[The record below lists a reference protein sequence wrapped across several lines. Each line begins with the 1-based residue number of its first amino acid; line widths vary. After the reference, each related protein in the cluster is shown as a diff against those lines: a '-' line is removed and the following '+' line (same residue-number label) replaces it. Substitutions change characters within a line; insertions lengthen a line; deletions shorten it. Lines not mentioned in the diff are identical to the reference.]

1 MEYSEHDLDDLVRAS
16 ERGMRELLD
25 AMEGLKD
32 TSGTGE
38 SRSGMISAAVGHDG
52 RIRKLKIE
60 ARAMRLDS
68 AELAEQVVEAV
79 TAAQDDLDRATRA
92 LLPPGENADPA
103 DIMRQFEDLQDGFA
117 RESDARVD
125 RLQRMRTRDHD
136 GRFDR

>member
-25 AMEGLKD
+25 AMEGLKEV
-32 TSGTGE
+32 SGAGE
-38 SRSGMISAAVGHDG
+38 SRSGMINAEVGPNG
-52 RIRKLKIE
+52 RISRLKIE

-79 TAAQDDLDRATRA
+79 TAAQDELDRATRA

-103 DIMRQFEDLQDGFA
+103 DIVRQFEDLQDGFA
-117 RESDARVD
+117 RESDDRVD
-125 RLQRMRTRDHD
+125 RLQRLRTRDRD
-136 GRFDR
+136 E

>member
-25 AMEGLKD
+25 AMEGLKEV
-32 TSGTGE
+32 SGAGE
-38 SRSGMISAAVGHDG
+38 SRSGMINAEVGPNG
-52 RIRKLKIE
+52 RISRLKIE

-79 TAAQDDLDRATRA
+79 TAAQDELDRATRA

-117 RESDARVD
+117 RESDDRVD
-125 RLQRMRTRDHD
+125 RLQRLRTRDRD
-136 GRFDR
+136 E

>member
-25 AMEGLKD
+25 AMEGLKEA
-32 TSGTGE
+32 SGAGE
-38 SRSGMISAAVGHDG
+38 SRSGMINAMVGPNG
-52 RIRKLKIE
+52 RISKLKIE

-117 RESDARVD
+117 RESDDRVD
-125 RLQRMRTRDHD
+125 RLQRMRTRDRD
-136 GRFDR
+136 E

>member
-25 AMEGLKD
+25 AMEGLKEA
-32 TSGTGE
+32 SGVGE
-38 SRSGMISAAVGHDG
+38 SRSGMINAAVGPNG
-52 RIRKLKIE
+52 RISKLKIE

-103 DIMRQFEDLQDGFA
+103 AVMRQFEDLQDGFA
-117 RESDARVD
+117 RESDDRVD
-125 RLQRMRTRDHD
+125 RLQRMRTRDRD
-136 GRFDR
+136 E